1 MKRPN
6 VLEPHCGPLSGQAGF
21 SMIEILVSATITA
34 VLATSVFYFLSSQ
47 NTMGTMGNDSMKAI
61 NLGKLKMD
69 SLKVVSYDELSS
81 GSDTLSERYIR
92 TWHISLMVDAAAVP
106 NGRKKIELGVIWPM
120 SGDHSVS
127 FASIKSDDRF
137 KEGTP

>member
-1 MKRPN
+1 MKVSAVPGPVIGPN
-6 VLEPHCGPLSGQAGF
+6 SRQGGF
-21 SMIEILVSATITA
+21 SMVEILVSATITA

-47 NTMGTMGNDSMKAI
+47 NTLGTMGNDSMKAV

-69 SLKVVSYDELSS
+69 SLKVVSYDDLVS

-92 TWHISLMVDAAAVP
+92 TWHVTLMRNAADVP
-106 NGRKKIELGVIWPM
+106 NGRKKIELGVMWPL
-120 SGDHSVS
+120 SGDHAVS

-137 KEGTP
+137 KEEMP